1 MNSSETWK
9 YPSSLNDIMYVNL
22 LLTTSVLA
30 SIRTRTLKGCP
41 KHSGSQKK
49 KNDSRQEPCGGP
61 QSVSMIYDPLISAMT
76 HTIWSRPTEVT
87 SDTLA
92 ERGAHTIL
100 NLSWAHESPFF
111 PAKLSAA

>member
-9 YPSSLNDIMYVNL
+9 YPSSLNDIMDVNL

-61 QSVSMIYDPLISAMT
+61 QSVSMIYDRSM
-76 HTIWSRPTEVT
+76 
-87 SDTLA
+87 
-92 ERGAHTIL
+92 
-100 NLSWAHESPFF
+100 F
-111 PAKLSAA
+111 PYKAKLTSNFHFGMGHQKIFRDELVLE